1 MTTEDIPA
9 AFEIFS
15 DFMKLF
21 DLVPLFNLEEFS
33 HWIQCRDNLV
43 YSYVSEVD
51 GKIVDF
57 VTFYSL
63 PTSVLETTALSHIK
77 VAYLFYYGVSDPSR
91 LTPLMQAAL
100 LKAKEVG
107 FDVFNCVDIMKN
119 QAFMKELL
127 FALGDGSLHYYL
139 YNWKTTLLKP
149 DQIGV
154 VML

>member
-1 MTTEDIPA
+1 
-9 AFEIFS
+9 
-15 DFMKLF
+15 MKSF
-21 DLVPLFNLEEFS
+21 DLVPLFNLEEFG
-33 HWIQCRDNLV
+33 HWIQCRDDLV

-51 GKIVDF
+51 GEVVDF

-63 PTSVLETTALSHIK
+63 PTSILETTALSHIN
-77 VAYLFYYGVSDPSR
+77 VAYLFYYGVSDPTR
-91 LTPLMQAAL
+91 LTLLMQAAL
-100 LKAKEVG
+100 YKAKEVG

-119 QAFMKELL
+119 QTFMRELL
-127 FALGDGSLHYYL
+127 FASGDGSLHYYL